1 MKFFTADLVIFT
13 GEILNGKLHFLC
25 RVRRFIK
32 FHFLFFFIVTF
43 DIFFMWLTKNVKI
56 LFIRFIYLCDFLDS
70 AIEFLYLLLT
80 LYHTN
85 LNDNTKDKY
94 GLNYILLLAI
104 KYLPI

>member
-1 MKFFTADLVIFT
+1 
-13 GEILNGKLHFLC
+13 
-25 RVRRFIK
+25 
-32 FHFLFFFIVTF
+32 
-43 DIFFMWLTKNVKI
+43 MWLTKNVKI